1 MKQDNPCF
9 CYSIANPA
17 KAYKSGLRH
26 YPEKGRTEDSMKN
39 SMRKIWIIMSL
50 CSLFLLYGCGGEEL
64 SEDDLVDGRETVREQ
79 GKEDVE
85 AGNFPLFWE
94 NTSQGEGKFYTLPEL
109 EGEVKELL
117 GDNYWPEVNLSAAE
131 LEKLTGITED
141 MYVDFLAERQMLD
154 AHIDTMIII
163 HAKEDYVGTIEQAI
177 ETYRSGLIE
186 QNKNYPQNL
195 SKARASRIETINDYI
210 CFVQLGADTTS
221 LADRGNEAVMAHCL
235 EENEKALYVLEQ
247 AILQ

>member
-1 MKQDNPCF
+1 
-9 CYSIANPA
+9 
-17 KAYKSGLRH
+17 
-26 YPEKGRTEDSMKN
+26 MKN
-39 SMRKIWIIMSL
+39 SMRKITIIMMI
-50 CSLFLLYGCGGEEL
+50 CILFLLSGCGEENMP
-64 SEDDLVDGRETVREQ
+64 EDELVDGRETAGEQ
-79 GKEDVE
+79 HVEDVE
-85 AGNFPLFWE
+85 AGNFPVFWE
-94 NTSQGEGKFYTLPEL
+94 STAQGKERFYTLTEL

-131 LEKLTGITED
+131 LQKLTGITED
-141 MYVDFLAERQMLD
+141 MYVDFLAERQILD

-163 HAKEDYVGTIEQAI
+163 HAKEDYVGAVEQAI

-186 QNKNYPQNL
+186 QNRNYPQNL
-195 SKARASRIETINDYI
+195 SKARASRIETIDDYI
-210 CFVQLGADTTS
+210 CFVQLGADTTA

>member
-1 MKQDNPCF
+1 MHK
-9 CYSIANPA
+9 
-17 KAYKSGLRH
+17 L
-26 YPEKGRTEDSMKN
+26 T
-39 SMRKIWIIMSL
+39 IMIVIFS
-50 CSLFLLYGCGGEEL
+50 FLLLSGCGQEEL
-64 SEDDLVDGRETVREQ
+64 AEEDLVDGRETVGEQ
-79 GKEDVE
+79 RAEEVE

-94 NTSQGEGKFYTLPEL
+94 SAGEGEREFYTLPEL
-109 EGEVKELL
+109 EEEVKELL

-131 LEKLTGITED
+131 LERMTGITED
-141 MYVDFLAERQMLD
+141 MYVDFLAERQILD

-177 ETYRSGLIE
+177 ESYRSGLIE

>member
-1 MKQDNPCF
+1 MVL
-9 CYSIANPA
+9 
-17 KAYKSGLRH
+17 GL
-26 YPEKGRTEDSMKN
+26 G
-39 SMRKIWIIMSL
+39 
-50 CSLFLLYGCGGEEL
+50 FLTGCGGENL
-64 SEDDLVDGRETVREQ
+64 SEDELVDGRETVREQ
-79 GKEDVE
+79 DVEDVE

-94 NTSQGEGKFYTLPEL
+94 NTGQGERQFYTLVQL

-141 MYVDFLAERQMLD
+141 MYVDFLAERQILD

-186 QNKNYPQNL
+186 QNTNYPQNL

-210 CFVQLGADTTS
+210 CFVQLGADTTA

>member
-1 MKQDNPCF
+1 
-9 CYSIANPA
+9 
-17 KAYKSGLRH
+17 
-26 YPEKGRTEDSMKN
+26 MKN
-39 SMRKIWIIMSL
+39 SMRKIKIIML
-50 CSLFLLYGCGGEEL
+50 ICSFFLFSSCGEETL
-64 SEDDLVDGRETVREQ
+64 SEEDLVDGRTIGAEQ
-79 GKEDVE
+79 GMEDVE

-94 NTSQGEGKFYTLPEL
+94 AADQGEGNFYTLPEL

-141 MYVDFLAERQMLD
+141 MYVDFLAERQILD
-154 AHIDTMIII
+154 AHIDTLIII
-163 HAKEDYVGTIEQAI
+163 HAKDDYVGTIEQAI

-210 CFVQLGADTTS
+210 CFVQLGADTTA
-221 LADRGNEAVMAHCL
+221 LADRGNDAVMAHCL

>member
-1 MKQDNPCF
+1 MH
-9 CYSIANPA
+9 
-17 KAYKSGLRH
+17 KS
-26 YPEKGRTEDSMKN
+26 T
-39 SMRKIWIIMSL
+39 IMIVIFS
-50 CSLFLLYGCGGEEL
+50 FLLLTGCGQEEL
-64 SEDDLVDGRETVREQ
+64 AEEDLVDGRETVGEQ
-79 GKEDVE
+79 GAAEVE

-94 NTSQGEGKFYTLPEL
+94 DAGQGNEEFYTLPEL
-109 EGEVKELL
+109 EEEVKELL

-131 LEKLTGITED
+131 LERLTGITED

-195 SKARASRIETINDYI
+195 GKARASRIETINDYI
-210 CFVQLGADTTS
+210 CFVQLGADTTPM
-221 LADRGNEAVMAHCL
+221 ADLGNDAVMAHCL

>member
-1 MKQDNPCF
+1 
-9 CYSIANPA
+9 
-17 KAYKSGLRH
+17 
-26 YPEKGRTEDSMKN
+26 MKN
-39 SMRKIWIIMSL
+39 SICKIKIFMLI
-50 CSLFLLYGCGGEEL
+50 CSLFLLCGCGEKKLAEE
-64 SEDDLVDGRETVREQ
+64 DLVDGREMAGQQNME
-79 GKEDVE
+79 EVE

-94 NTSQGEGKFYTLPEL
+94 STGEGERQFYTLPEL
-109 EGEVKELL
+109 EEEVKELL
-117 GDNYWPEVNLSAAE
+117 GDNYWPEVNLSAEE

-141 MYVDFLAERQMLD
+141 MYVDFLAERQILD

-163 HAKEDYVGTIEQAI
+163 HAKDDYVGTIEQAI

-210 CFVQLGADTTS
+210 CFVQLGADTTA

>member
-1 MKQDNPCF
+1 ML
-9 CYSIANPA
+9 I
-17 KAYKSGLRH
+17 
-26 YPEKGRTEDSMKN
+26 
-39 SMRKIWIIMSL
+39 
-50 CSLFLLYGCGGEEL
+50 CSLFLLCGCGEKKLAEE
-64 SEDDLVDGRETVREQ
+64 DLVDGREMAGQQNME
-79 GKEDVE
+79 EVE

-94 NTSQGEGKFYTLPEL
+94 STGEGERQFYTLPEL
-109 EGEVKELL
+109 EEEVKELL

-141 MYVDFLAERQMLD
+141 MYVDFLAERQILD
-154 AHIDTMIII
+154 AHIDTLIII
-163 HAKEDYVGTIEQAI
+163 HAKDDYVGTIEQAI

-210 CFVQLGADTTS
+210 CFVQLGADTTA

>member
-1 MKQDNPCF
+1 MYKKTII
-9 CYSIANPA
+9 IAA
-17 KAYKSGLRH
+17 LS
-26 YPEKGRTEDSMKN
+26 
-39 SMRKIWIIMSL
+39 
-50 CSLFLLYGCGGEEL
+50 FLLLTGCGQEEL
-64 SEDDLVDGRETVREQ
+64 AEEDLVDGRGSAGEQ
-79 GKEDVE
+79 SAEEVE

-94 NTSQGEGKFYTLPEL
+94 NASEGERQFYTLPEL
-109 EGEVKELL
+109 EKEVKELL
-117 GDNYWPEVNLSAAE
+117 GDNYWPEVNLSSDE
-131 LEKLTGITED
+131 LERLTGITED
-141 MYVDFLAERQMLD
+141 MYVDFLAERQILD

-177 ETYRSGLIE
+177 EAYRSGLIE

-210 CFVQLGADTTS
+210 CFVQLGADTTA

>member
-1 MKQDNPCF
+1 
-9 CYSIANPA
+9 
-17 KAYKSGLRH
+17 
-26 YPEKGRTEDSMKN
+26 MKN
-39 SMRKIWIIMSL
+39 SMCKTRIIML
-50 CSLFLLYGCGGEEL
+50 ACSLFLLIGCGNTEEL
-64 SEDDLVDGRETVREQ
+64 AEEDLVDGRKTVGEQ
-79 GKEDVE
+79 NMEEVE

-94 NTSQGEGKFYTLPEL
+94 SASEGERRFYTLPEL
-109 EGEVKELL
+109 EEEVKELL

-131 LEKLTGITED
+131 LERLTGITEN
-141 MYVDFLAERQMLD
+141 MYVDFLAERQILD

-163 HAKEDYVGTIEQAI
+163 HAKEDYVGAIEQAI

-186 QNKNYPQNL
+186 QNRDYPQNL
-195 SKARASRIETINDYI
+195 SKARASRIETIDDYV
-210 CFVQLGADTTS
+210 CFVQLGADTTA